1 MSQANHYRAISRLT
15 WLGKLFLGVGI
26 LLYLASLTSR
36 SSLLLAPLGILFA
49 SLWIN
54 RRQSRAALE
63 SVEIEPPSRILAA
76 ESEPFREPTLIFNR
90 SNHSVGF
97 LTLELGGKA
106 WMELAGLGPH
116 ERLAWK
122 AQRGFPDRGKYLWKD
137 VQLSSTYP
145 FGLVESR
152 RPLGLNGE
160 MLVHPRLTKCDPP
173 AASGLDPMVGGKFRG
188 SGGSVSG
195 AHFSGVRPYQSGDS
209 IQRIHWKTS
218 AKGLGWMTKQFEEEL
233 SGKSAVLVDL
243 AMDSN
248 EEQKLHCLRMAGSL
262 AFAALDEGHH
272 VEFLILGEKD
282 SIQVAPFEDG
292 TQILEA
298 LACAQATVEADFKI
312 LEIAKGLVSRK
323 SAINLVSTEF
333 KSAHAEMLSKWSGE
347 ENRVCRL
354 YLPDKWR
361 EWMRDKKAECL
372 QWTYF
377 FDENQNTAT
386 H

>member
-1 MSQANHYRAISRLT
+1 MSEAVQNRTVSRLT

-63 SVEIEPPSRILAA
+63 SVEIEPPTRILAA

-122 AQRGFPDRGKYLWKD
+122 AQRGFPDRGKYLWKN

-160 MLVHPRLTKCDPP
+160 MLVHPRLTKCDSP

-188 SGGSVSG
+188 NGGSVSG
-195 AHFSGVRPYQSGDS
+195 AHFSGVRPYQAGDS

-233 SGKSAVLVDL
+233 SGKSAILVDL
-243 AMDSN
+243 SMDSN
-248 EEQKLHCLRMAGSL
+248 EEEKLQCLRMAGSL

-272 VEFLILGEKD
+272 VEFLILGEQEP
-282 SIQVAPFEDG
+282 IQVAPFEDG

-298 LACAQATVEADFKI
+298 LACAQSTIETDLNS
-312 LEIAKGLVSRK
+312 LELAKSMFSRK
-323 SAINLVSTEF
+323 SAINLIATDY
-333 KSAHAEMLSKWSGE
+333 KHAYAEILARWSGE

-354 YLPDKWR
+354 YLSNRWK
-361 EWMRDKKAECL
+361 EWISDKKVEMM
-372 QWTYF
+372 QWAYF
-377 FDENQNTAT
+377 FDENQNLAT